1 VNLPHVAIYLPRG
14 PIASD
19 PSLDAQN
26 VAELRA
32 VLPCPIVKVN
42 YRCRRRGFAGHA
54 FPTPLHDAVTGYDW
68 VYENLLAKRAISRP
82 GRSDLVGRIAVVGEL
97 LGGSLATSLALTECK
112 IGEPGIV
119 AAAVSSP
126 IVDWVAFD
134 DEGAAEPVTN
144 GRGEPLKVD
153 LSLHGLLN
161 HRRTI
166 FRRPDAYFDPFA
178 SPSLFFRSAGIDAP
192 PPPIGE
198 EGPEQGSSDMDFLAQ
213 LSREESN
220 EQDFFRSQLALDA
233 DSTPSQGSPPLT
245 AAPLPI
251 VKRRKASRRYPSPS
265 LKLRLPP
272 FHIATGGDSI
282 LKPQVAEFVRLL
294 QKSDERQQR
303 ALDDML
309 APPGSSFE
317 SDMVDYIQSPAG
329 LGLWDSGRDGR
340 ARLSDA
346 AQWLRMTLFHG

>member
-1 VNLPHVAIYLPRG
+1 
-14 PIASD
+14 
-19 PSLDAQN
+19 
-26 VAELRA
+26 
-32 VLPCPIVKVN
+32 
-42 YRCRRRGFAGHA
+42 
-54 FPTPLHDAVTGYDW
+54 
-68 VYENLLAKRAISRP
+68 
-82 GRSDLVGRIAVVGEL
+82 
-97 LGGSLATSLALTECK
+97 LALTECK

-134 DEGAAEPVTN
+134 DENAAEFVLN

-153 LSLHGLLN
+153 LSLHALLN

-192 PPPIGE
+192 PPPIEEERPE
-198 EGPEQGSSDMDFLAQ
+198 EGLSDMDFLAQ

-220 EQDFFRSQLALDA
+220 EQDFFRSQLALRGA
-233 DSTPSQGSPPLT
+233 VSTPSQQSPSPT

-251 VKRRKASRRYPSPS
+251 VKRRKASRRYPSPL

-272 FHIATGGDSI
+272 FHITTGGDSI

-309 APPGSSFE
+309 SPPSSSFE
-317 SDMVDYIQSPAG
+317 SDLVDYIQSPAG

-346 AQWLRMTLFHG
+346 AQWLRMTLFHGR